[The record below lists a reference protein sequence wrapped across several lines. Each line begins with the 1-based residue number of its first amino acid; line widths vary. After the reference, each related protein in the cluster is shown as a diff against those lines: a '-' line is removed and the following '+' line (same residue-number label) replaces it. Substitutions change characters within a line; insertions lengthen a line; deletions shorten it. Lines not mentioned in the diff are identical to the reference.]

1 MHRLETSTAQVNA
14 ALHYL
19 LSKGASVSGPVREIN
34 HFNLKKAD
42 LTKKEIQPQKTAKEH
57 FQQAMKRILGR
68 Q

>member
-1 MHRLETSTAQVNA
+1 MIRLETSTTQVNA
-14 ALHYL
+14 ALDYL
-19 LSKGASVSGPVREIN
+19 LAKGANISGPVREIN

-42 LTKKEIQPQKTAKEH
+42 LTKKEIQPQKTPKEH